1 MKNKRGNF
9 LKKSDL
15 ARYERQL
22 LLPGWGIDGQK
33 KLADAR
39 VLVVGAGGLGCP
51 ALTYL
56 AAAGIGRLG
65 IIDPD
70 TVSVSNLHRQPLYG
84 HEALG
89 CKKVQVARTKLLDL
103 NPECRIDIYEVAFQV
118 KNAYSIANEYD
129 LIIDATDTFP
139 VRYLINDVAVVLGK
153 PFISAAIFQY
163 DGQLSVFNARRSDGS
178 LGPTYRC
185 LYPKMPGKGAV
196 PNCAE
201 AGVIPT
207 LPGILGTL
215 QAQEAIKIITG
226 IGEPLIGRLLIVDA
240 LSGAWTSRDCLRN
253 DAVVA
258 GTRVL
263 EESEYM
269 LNACESET
277 VREISASDLRRM
289 LETTEVTL
297 VDVRE
302 KWERQIVNLGGIHI
316 PHDEIFRRATEIRKD
331 YPIIVYCKSG
341 GRSLKA
347 AKTLIEQLGFMNVAS
362 LQGGIVGWHNDV
374 DPSVAVY

>member
-1 MKNKRGNF
+1 M
-9 LKKSDL
+9 KKSDL